1 MASFGET
8 LKRERELREIS
19 LRQVSEATK
28 INIRYLEALE
38 QNRFNV
44 LPGGLFNKGFIRAYA
59 TYIGIDGEAM
69 VNSYLHEVAAR
80 EEGGEPGAAREES
93 ILHRPAALPQRRA
106 DPKKAAPAPA
116 SAPPAPAPATGPG
129 AGGAPG
135 RDAAGAPAGEAVD
148 PDWVIVS
155 ESPRPGPYGTQ
166 RPPSIV
172 SISEVEAPER
182 RVPSS
187 RAVVWIL
194 SLVAGAALLFVIL
207 ALLSR
212 PKPVPPDLR
221 PATTGTAGGGA
232 ADAAQT
238 SALEALSAAQ
248 EISAPD
254 PGGSPSG
261 PSTGNRPPEPGAAGH
276 PAASEPVAS
285 GAPPRSLSIASAG
298 ATPPE
303 SAGPEEAG
311 APAAGG
317 ARSPVESEE
326 APGPM
331 RVEIETTGTTW
342 VQLTCDSRDMIS
354 RYMHEGESATMEC
367 LSKVRVSATDAGA
380 VHLSVNGTPCMPL
393 GEPDTRAYGYTIRI
407 DDYRKICRGDW
418 RGTNG
423 RP

>member
-59 TYIGIDGEAM
+59 TYIGIDGETM

-93 ILHRPAALPQRRA
+93 TLHRPAALPQRRA

-129 AGGAPG
+129 AGEAPE
-135 RDAAGAPAGEAVD
+135 RDAAGAPACEAVD

-166 RPPSIV
+166 HPPSIV

-212 PKPVPPDLR
+212 PKPAPPDLR
-221 PATTGTAGGGA
+221 PATIGTAGGGA

-261 PSTGNRPPEPGAAGH
+261 PSIGNRPPEPGAAGD
-276 PAASEPVAS
+276 PAASEPDAS

-298 ATPPE
+298 
-303 SAGPEEAG
+303 G
-311 APAAGG
+311 AK
-317 ARSPVESEE
+317 SPVESEE

-331 RVEIETTGTTW
+331 RVEIETTDTTW

-407 DDYRKICRGDW
+407 DDYRKICQGGW
-418 RGTNG
+418 RGADG